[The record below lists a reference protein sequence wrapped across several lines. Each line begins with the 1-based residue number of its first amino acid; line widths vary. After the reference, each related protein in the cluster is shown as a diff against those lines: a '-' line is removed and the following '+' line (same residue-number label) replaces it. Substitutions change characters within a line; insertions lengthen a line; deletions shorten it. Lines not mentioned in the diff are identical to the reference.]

1 MSPLASG
8 LAGQIGFAAESTYG
22 TFVAP
27 TRFLELNSSSVKFE
41 RERIESN
48 GIRAGRRV
56 LHRWTPGIQR
66 VAGDVEFE
74 MAPQGFGLLWLHI
87 LGTNNTTGSNPYC
100 VDEETEIL
108 TVNGWRRYDELHSG
122 DVVRTLNHET
132 GMAEWQPVESV
143 HVFPAER
150 RQLLSMKTR
159 DHSSLTTLNHRWP
172 VESYRHRRGEFVRNW
187 KTSETLAASDRIIK
201 AAPSADTPVEQK
213 WSDDLVELVA
223 WLYTEGTVTAHG
235 QVKLCQSHQVNADLC
250 DRIESALRRLFGEP
264 SDSLAYGNRTDKPR
278 WRTWTEDR
286 NKRWSL
292 NRAASD
298 LLLATCPEKVP
309 AFWWLREL
317 TSAQLELFIRVS
329 QLADGDGTRD
339 EVRTP
344 RMGQKDP
351 RRADAYQFALI
362 LAGYA
367 SSVHRRK
374 TNESVVS
381 MHAGTRSCPIVA
393 ARLGA
398 QRGGTQ
404 ASVEVVDHDGI
415 VWCPKTPNMTWL
427 ARRNGSVYFTGNTHT
442 MSPGDLS
449 GKSLTVQV
457 GKPDIGG
464 VVRSFSY
471 LGCKITQA
479 QVSAAVNEYAMMNL
493 SFYGNHLDTAQTL
506 GTASYPTGLTPFDF
520 TKGTVTLAAA
530 GFDVKEFDFTIDNGY
545 AVDRHF
551 LRTTTPERSKEP
563 LESTRREITGSMVA
577 DFTDLTA
584 LNRFINGT
592 EAALVLTFD
601 AGASAKTVI
610 TLNVRFDGDDV
621 ELGPE
626 LLEQPLSFK
635 AISSTSD
642 AAAITVAV
650 TNADTTP

>member
-27 TRFLELNSSSVKFE
+27 TRFLELNNSSVKFE

-74 MAPQGFGLLWLHI
+74 MSPQGFGLLWLHI
-87 LGTNNTTGSNPYC
+87 LGTNNTTGSNPY
-100 VDEETEIL
+100 
-108 TVNGWRRYDELHSG
+108 
-122 DVVRTLNHET
+122 
-132 GMAEWQPVESV
+132 
-143 HVFPAER
+143 
-150 RQLLSMKTR
+150 
-159 DHSSLTTLNHRWP
+159 
-172 VESYRHRRGEFVRNW
+172 
-187 KTSETLAASDRIIK
+187 
-201 AAPSADTPVEQK
+201 
-213 WSDDLVELVA
+213 
-223 WLYTEGTVTAHG
+223 
-235 QVKLCQSHQVNADLC
+235 
-250 DRIESALRRLFGEP
+250 
-264 SDSLAYGNRTDKPR
+264 
-278 WRTWTEDR
+278 
-286 NKRWSL
+286 
-292 NRAASD
+292 
-298 LLLATCPEKVP
+298 
-309 AFWWLREL
+309 
-317 TSAQLELFIRVS
+317 
-329 QLADGDGTRD
+329 
-339 EVRTP
+339 
-344 RMGQKDP
+344 
-351 RRADAYQFALI
+351 
-362 LAGYA
+362 
-367 SSVHRRK
+367 
-374 TNESVVS
+374 
-381 MHAGTRSCPIVA
+381 
-393 ARLGA
+393 
-398 QRGGTQ
+398 
-404 ASVEVVDHDGI
+404 
-415 VWCPKTPNMTWL
+415 
-427 ARRNGSVYFTGNTHT
+427 THT

-464 VVRSFSY
+464 VVRAFSY

-506 GTASYPTGLTPFDF
+506 GTATYPTGLTPFDF

-530 GFDVKEFDFTIDNGY
+530 GFDVKEIDFTIDNGY

-592 EAALVLTFD
+592 EAALVLTFN
-601 AGASAKTVI
+601 AGASAQTTI
-610 TLNVRFDGDDV
+610 TMNVRFDGEDV

-635 AISSTSD
+635 AVHSTTD
-642 AAAITVAV
+642 ASAITVV
-650 TNADTTP
+650 VVNADTTP